1 MRQQFVIVQALGGK
15 PLKRVVMTNADK
27 GVLVADPGL
36 LDEIG
41 SGIHRPV
48 TAPRESVFNFNED
61 VFDELVVQWHES
73 KQTSA
78 ATWAKLDQ
86 FQPLLDSVD

>member
-1 MRQQFVIVQALGGK
+1 MLQKYVIVQALVGK
-15 PLKRVVMTNADK
+15 PLKRVVMTSAAK
-27 GVLVADPGL
+27 GVIVADPGL

-41 SGIHRPV
+41 SGIHQPV
-48 TAPRESVFNFNED
+48 TAAFESVFNFDEL
-61 VFDELVVQWHES
+61 VFDELQRQWRAS

-86 FQPLLDSVD
+86 FQPMLDSVD